1 MARKHRSS
9 SSPTEAE
16 IGYKRPPLKTRFKE
30 GQSGNPSG
38 KKKPKPLA
46 QEDDCKVVLSQ
57 PVTMILQGKRVTVTA
72 RRALHHK
79 LVFMAMNNDLRAMAF
94 LLKLEARIDNEKE
107 IEAEKPEVT
116 ESDTAL
122 IARFLRRHTDGGP
135 DDNGQGGA
143 HE

>member
-16 IGYKRPPLKTRFKE
+16 IGYKRPPLQTRFKE

-57 PVTMILQGKRVTVTA
+57 PVTMTLQGKRVRVTA

-79 LVFMAMNNDLRAMAF
+79 MVVMAMDGDLRAMVL
-94 LLKLEARIDNEKE
+94 LLKLEARNDNEKE
-107 IEAEKPEVT
+107 IEARRPK
-116 ESDTAL
+116 SRK
-122 IARFLRRHTDGGP
+122 ARLL
-135 DDNGQGGA
+135 
-143 HE
+143 